1 MRARTVVLPVAAALV
16 LALTACTS
24 GTDADYVAPSS
35 TGSGEPASPP
45 ASAPTAPSPSGS
57 APAGGAG
64 PVGAKWDW
72 GRFDTFEPYVKRLAG
87 GSTFYELVWCQVEEK
102 QGERDWA
109 TLDRI
114 VRQAEESGVDLMLK
128 LRVGQCWATG
138 GEGEFVR
145 GNKRKTESGVPT
157 SEQEYSGFVADAVR
171 RYSRSVKVWA
181 VENEV
186 NSPSFWGGTV
196 PQYEQLVALA
206 ARTIRSVDGSATVV
220 DAGLSSTSYGV
231 GIAQRLLDAGDEKT
245 AVDAW
250 NAYYARRFGTRGD
263 QLPKATDAASLR
275 TALQGEQQRRNRE
288 YLAATSRLL
297 ESGVVDVRQ
306 VHFYEDASVAPRL
319 VEYIRATTP
328 ERVPVELWEA
338 GSFVR
343 GAELPQEEQVA
354 DLVEKTAVF
363 LGAGWRKVIWLPLI
377 PNPEGRNSDEPR
389 TGLLAA
395 DATVRPLG
403 EVYARLAADAREAK
417 AEPVLRD
424 GVRGVAFTRSGRTV
438 AYLWS
443 TGEPVEPGATTKVE
457 ALVQGAA
464 ARDTVG
470 ADPVRVTGATSAAG
484 LWEE

>member
-1 MRARTVVLPVAAALV
+1 MRAHHVVLPFAAALV
-16 LALTACTS
+16 VALGACTS
-24 GTDADYVAPSS
+24 GTDADYATPSS
-35 TGSGEPASPP
+35 TGAAGSVPVPPP
-45 ASAPTAPSPSGS
+45 ATGAAPV
-57 APAGGAG
+57 GGVG

-72 GRFDTFEPYVKRLAG
+72 ERFTTFEPYVKRLAG
-87 GSTFYELVWCQVEEK
+87 GSTFYELVWCQVEAK

-114 VRQAEESGVDLMLK
+114 ARQAEESSVDLMLK
-128 LRVGQCWATG
+128 IRVGQCWATG
-138 GEGEFVR
+138 REGEFVR
-145 GNKRKTESGVPT
+145 GEKGKTESGVPK
-157 SEQEYSGFVADAVR
+157 SEQEYSGFVTDAVR
-171 RYSRSVKVWA
+171 RYSRTVKVWA

-186 NSPSFWGGTV
+186 NSPSFWGGTAA
-196 PQYEQLVALA
+196 QYEEIVALA
-206 ARTIRSVDGSATVV
+206 SRTIRAADGSATVV

-250 NAYYARRFGTRGD
+250 NAYYARRFAARKD

-275 TALQGEQQRRNRE
+275 TALEGEQQRRNRE
-288 YLAATSRLL
+288 YLAATTRLL
-297 ESGVVDVRQ
+297 QSGVVDVRQ

-328 ERVPVELWEA
+328 ERIPVELWEA

-343 GAELPQEEQVA
+343 KAELPQDAQVA
-354 DLVEKTAVF
+354 DLVEKTAIF

-377 PNPEGRNSDEPR
+377 PNPEGRNADEPR

-417 AEPVLRD
+417 AEAVVRD
-424 GVRGVAFTRSGRTV
+424 GVRGVALTRSGRTV

-443 TGEPVEPGATTKVE
+443 TGEPVEPAAAMEVE
-457 ALVQGAA
+457 ALVPGSSV
-464 ARDTVG
+464 RDAVG

-484 LWEE
+484 LWED